1 MKNYFQALDRGE
13 VTSFSRNSYEVIFAV
28 FMVALAYFYRD
39 NPQIVYPRILYFFL
53 LLLGLPFVVTA
64 QGKSL
69 IKGLIFSFILAVA
82 FFFV

>member
-53 LLLGLPFVVTA
+53 LLLG
-64 QGKSL
+64 SN
-69 IKGLIFSFILAVA
+69 
-82 FFFV
+82 FFFNYLLRRASVNLWLIDHHV